1 MRNGGHV
8 NDHIKASD
16 IQRSYHPIGHAKV
29 AQVQTA
35 EMEEMWDKHFNA
47 DGTPRVKKPRR

>member
-1 MRNGGHV
+1 M

-16 IQRSYHPIGHAKV
+16 INRSYHPIGHAKI

-35 EMEEMWDKHFNA
+35 EMEEMWDNHFNA
-47 DGTPRVKKPRR
+47 DGTPRANKPRR